1 MSTET
6 IDTSTVEHIIQALS
20 EPPAPAAEVVTLN
33 RPMAERILA
42 WLEDHPA
49 IAGIA
54 LSTCEEVSV
63 LRQAL
68 AEPKVELWAI
78 HSVGPGEVYPC
89 LSKEHAEREAKELF
103 EQGEKMKADRI
114 ARGESVEHWHDWVAN
129 VIPSPWEP
137 AEHFEIL
144 AGEIA
149 EHRDD
154 LLAHVKKLDETANSD
169 HTPQS
174 EPAPA
179 QDGRD
184 QLAAEA
190 AYYRSTLRN
199 VLKDIRDD
207 LARGGL
213 APSWHGVAE
222 TISIV
227 IGSDRLAQAEPLH
240 ITHRPLIRNAINL
253 LGMRRPVAPDVQRV
267 IDDLEAMLGGQSTP
281 AGAPSEE
288 WLQVATLAEPAPAQD
303 DREIAELIDQRDNAE
318 DWANKLSAAIASHT
332 GAYIGEHSNM
342 NCPWANALEAIEN
355 TRPAQTEQ
363 QPATPCD
370 HQWTDDGLHLLVC
383 TSCGAQEDHDPG
395 WQDMATAPRDGTLVQ
410 LLVEFDEHAT
420 EDTDG
425 PAPTIGANNYDNDGE
440 DRWQFA
446 GWCWSHDHFTEG
458 HGTPVGWLP
467 IAAPIAQTA
476 PQPEQSGLVTALEY
490 YANGDHLLL
499 ADPDEWDTC
508 SGEPAN
514 FLHDE
519 AGTASVEDGSIAK
532 VALEAYRTALSA
544 QGGRDD

>member
-303 DREIAELIDQRDNAE
+303 DREFVGVERYRVEPTGRGFWPFCVRAGDGTREIFIGHRKACERVAAELATAFE
-318 DWANKLSAAIASHT
+318 DGRFVA
-332 GAYIGEHSNM
+332 
-342 NCPWANALEAIEN
+342 

-363 QPATPCD
+363 QPI
-370 HQWTDDGLHLLVC
+370 
-383 TSCGAQEDHDPG
+383 G
-395 WQDMATAPRDGTLVQ
+395 WI
-410 LLVEFDEHAT
+410 T
-420 EDTDG
+420 EDYLTDKSATTYS
-425 PAPTIGANNYDNDGE
+425 PEVA
-440 DRWQFA
+440 DRWRA
-446 GWCWSHDHFTEG
+446 KGW
-458 HGTPVGWLP
+458 PVSE
-467 IAAPIAQTA
+467 IYAAPIAQTA